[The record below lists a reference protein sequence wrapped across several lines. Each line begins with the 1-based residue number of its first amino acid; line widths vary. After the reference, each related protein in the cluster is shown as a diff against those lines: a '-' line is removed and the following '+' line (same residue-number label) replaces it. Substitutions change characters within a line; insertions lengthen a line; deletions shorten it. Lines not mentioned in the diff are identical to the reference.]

1 MFDDP
6 QLYIFAL
13 IISASI
19 YWVIPWKSPRLSFLL
34 GISMLLVM
42 IFYPQVL
49 PVALLM
55 TLVTWYGGNLL
66 AKEKLKN
73 VWIVIGALVAIF
85 VASRLVSQ
93 NTNLIVDTGL
103 TFLLLKSTGA
113 VFESSKRKVVHKLK
127 DVMLLNFLF
136 PIFPSGPIE
145 LSSTVNEKQFADSI
159 QFKQVGEALYRV
171 VFGLFRA
178 VFFVDIFLFGYMQSI
193 LSSGAIEDL
202 STGDSWL
209 YTYLKFLSVY
219 LNFSGVIDIVI
230 GTGLLFGIR
239 FAENFNFPLIA
250 TNIQNFWKRWHM
262 SLGRWIN
269 RYLFNILVRN
279 TGKVGLSLMIT
290 FGLVGAWHAFSINY
304 VIWGVLHGVGLTFI
318 YKLGKK
324 TPEWYKPI
332 RAAVPYNVFACVF
345 TVTFVAV
352 LSTFANTSS
361 FSQGLAYAGN
371 LIGL

>member
-6 QLYIFAL
+6 QLYIFVL
-13 IISASI
+13 ILSASV

-34 GISMLLVM
+34 GISMLLLL

-55 TLVTWYGGNLL
+55 TLVTWLGGNML
-66 AKEKLKN
+66 ATEKIKN

-85 VASRLVSQ
+85 VASRLISQ
-93 NTNLIVDTGL
+93 TSDLIADTGL
-103 TFLLLKSTGA
+103 TFLLLKTTGA
-113 VFESSKRKVVHKLK
+113 VFESKNRKMVHRLK
-127 DVMLLNFLF
+127 DLMLLNFLF

-145 LSSTVNEKQFADSI
+145 LASTVNEKQFADNI
-159 QFKQVGEALYRV
+159 NLKQFLETVYRIV
-171 VFGLFRA
+171 IGLFKT
-178 VFFVDIFLFGYMQSI
+178 VFLVEIFLVGYMQSI
-193 LSSGAIEDL
+193 LGNGAVADL
-202 STGDSWL
+202 SWSDSWF

-239 FAENFNFPLIA
+239 FAENFNFPIIA

-304 VIWGVLHGVGLTFI
+304 VIWGILHGIALTFV
-318 YKLGKK
+318 YKLGKQS
-324 TPEWYKPI
+324 PAWYKPI
-332 RAAVPYNVFACVF
+332 KATVPYKVFACIV

-361 FSQGLAYAGN
+361 FSEGLTYAGN
-371 LIGL
+371 LIGF